1 MTAGPATRARPQDE
15 LAALAVP
22 LVERVTAHPFWAG
35 LRDGTLPPEALWWF
49 AEQDARYV
57 VPAYARALARCAAG
71 ADRMEHAGL
80 LAGAAQ
86 ATVGSLPRLDRELGR
101 LAETL
106 GRTAG
111 SAPAG
116 PGPAV
121 HAYTSVMLAAP
132 VTSFAA
138 GVGALLPMSWFHLL
152 VSDDLRR
159 RADRSSRYGP
169 WIEQYLAYD
178 GFADYVAA
186 WLAMV
191 DEVVEAGGD
200 GNRTRLVEWFL
211 TGARCEWEFADAAWR
226 RQGWAV

>member
-1 MTAGPATRARPQDE
+1 MTAGPAARVRPQDE
-15 LAALAVP
+15 LADIAAP
-22 LVERVTAHPFWAG
+22 LVERVTAHRFWAG

-71 ADRMEHAGL
+71 AERAEHAGL

-86 ATVGSLPRLDRELGR
+86 ATIGSLPRLDRELAR
-101 LAETL
+101 LAVSL
-106 GRTAG
+106 GRPADP
-111 SAPAG
+111 APAG

-121 HAYTSVMLAAP
+121 HGYTSVMVAAP

-178 GFADYVAA
+178 GFGDYVAG
-186 WLAMV
+186 WLSMV
-191 DEVVEAGGD
+191 DEIVAAGGD
-200 GNRTRLVEWFL
+200 EDRSRLVEWFL
-211 TGARCEWEFADAAWR
+211 TGARCELGFADAAWR